1 MRDVVPYLVVG
12 LASGSLYGLAGL
24 GLVLTYRTSGI
35 FNFAHG
41 GLAAASAALFF
52 TLHFTWGWPW
62 PLAALVA
69 VGVFGPAAGFVL
81 EPLARALAGG
91 RQVTIVVATIGLLL
105 LIQGLLFQGYG
116 LQRRAF
122 PEFLP
127 TSTAFRITGVA
138 VSWAQVVNVGIG
150 VASFAGLYL
159 FLRRSRL
166 GLAMRATVTSPDLLA
181 LTGTTPRRVRR
192 ASWAIGCSFAAGS
205 GILIAPTL
213 GLDPFLLSALV
224 VQAFG
229 AVAIGR
235 FTSLPLT
242 YGGGL
247 AIGVLASLATKYLS
261 ARPPL
266 NGIPP
271 VVPFLVLV
279 VVMLATP
286 ARRLPSGAG
295 RPDGSEAST
304 RRRLPGADTAGVVV
318 GGMLLLAVPRFVGPR
333 LPVYSAAL
341 VLVVLFLS
349 ISLLTRLSGQ
359 ISLCHAAFAAV
370 GACAFSHFTVGA
382 RLPWLVALLGAALAA
397 APVGA
402 VVALTASRLSGLY
415 LALATFGFGLFME
428 NVVYRTGVMFG
439 TRVEGLVGPRPSF
452 GPIRPESD
460 TAFYYV
466 ILTVVALSAALVVAL
481 RRTRIGRILR
491 ALADSPT
498 ALATLGISL
507 PVTRVLVFS
516 LSAFLAGLAGALS
529 MAQATRLG
537 AISFNS
543 FNSLLYLVV
552 VVVAGAVSG
561 FVASAF
567 LAAGLFAVLPSYLT
581 AITPEV
587 QSLLFGAAVLGAA
600 LAADGRLSRL
610 AGQASEWAGRVAA
623 ESEGRLRAGPV
634 RDRMAG
640 DAVRA
645 AHLGVEGTAGVHG

>member
-1 MRDVVPYLVVG
+1 VRQLVPYLVVG

-52 TLHFTWGWPW
+52 TMHFTWSWPW
-62 PLAALVA
+62 PLAAVVA
-69 VGVFGPAAGFVL
+69 VGLFGPAAGVVL
-81 EPLARALAGG
+81 EPLARGLAGG

-127 TSTAFRITGVA
+127 TSTAARIAGVA

-150 VASFAGLYL
+150 VASFVGLYL

-192 ASWAIGCSFAAGS
+192 ASWMIGCSFAAGS

-235 FTSLPLT
+235 FTSLPFT
-242 YGGGL
+242 YVGGL

-261 ARPPL
+261 SRPPL

-279 VVMLATP
+279 VVMLVTSP
-286 ARRLPSGAG
+286 RRLPRGAG
-295 RPDGSEAST
+295 RSEGSEPT
-304 RRRLPGADTAGVVV
+304 PPRRRPAVNGAVLVAAAAVLV
-318 GGMLLLAVPRFVGPR
+318 AVPRFVGPR

-341 VLVVLFLS
+341 ALVVLFLS

-370 GACAFSHFTVGA
+370 GACTFSHFTVGA
-382 RLPWLVALLGAALAA
+382 GLPWLVALVGAALAA

-402 VVALTASRLSGLY
+402 LLALTASRLSGLY

-428 NVVYRTGVMFG
+428 NVVYRTGAMFG
-439 TRVEGLVGPRPSF
+439 TRVEGMVGPRPSL

-466 ILTVVALSAALVVAL
+466 ILAVVALAAALVVAL
-481 RRTRIGRILR
+481 RQTRIGRILR

-498 ALATLGISL
+498 ALSMLGINL

-561 FVASAF
+561 FVTSAV

-581 AITPEV
+581 GVTPEV
-587 QSLLFGAAVLGAA
+587 QSLLFGGAAIAAA
-600 LAADGRLSRL
+600 LAADGRLARL
-610 AGQASEWAGRVAA
+610 AGRCSQWAGRVADD
-623 ESEGRLRAGPV
+623 SEPRLRRGPV
-634 RDRMAG
+634 RERM
-640 DAVRA
+640 
-645 AHLGVEGTAGVHG
+645 AGVHG

>member
-1 MRDVVPYLVVG
+1 VRELVPYLVVG

-52 TLHFTWGWPW
+52 TVHFTWGWPW
-62 PLAALVA
+62 PLAATVA
-69 VGVFGPAAGFVL
+69 VGLFGPVAGLLL
-81 EPLARALAGG
+81 EPLARGLAGS

-127 TSTAFRITGVA
+127 TSTAIRIAGVA
-138 VSWAQVVNVGIG
+138 VTWAQVLNIAVG
-150 VASFAGLYL
+150 VASFVGLYL

-166 GLAMRATVTSPDLLA
+166 GVAMRATVTSPDLLA
-181 LTGTTPRRVRR
+181 LTATSPRHVRR
-192 ASWAIGCSFAAGS
+192 ASWIIGCSFAAGS
-205 GILIAPTL
+205 GVLIAPTL

-235 FTSLPLT
+235 FTSLPFT
-242 YGGGL
+242 YLGGL

-271 VVPFLVLV
+271 VVPFLVLI
-279 VVMLATP
+279 VVMLVTP
-286 ARRLPSGAG
+286 AQRLPRGAG
-295 RPDGSEAST
+295 RSEGSEPSRP
-304 RRRLPGADTAGVVV
+304 RRHPRAGTAGVV
-318 GGMLLLAVPRFVGPR
+318 MAATALLAVPRLVGPR

-341 VLVVLFLS
+341 ALVVLFLS

-382 RLPWLVALLGAALAA
+382 GLPWAVGLLAAALAT

-402 VVALTASRLSGLY
+402 LLAFTASRLSGVY

-439 TRVEGLVGPRPSF
+439 TRVEGLLGPRPSF
-452 GPIRPESD
+452 GPIHPRSD

-466 ILTVVALSAALVVAL
+466 ILAVVALSAAFVVAL

-498 ALATLGISL
+498 ALATLGISVS
-507 PVTRVLVFS
+507 VTRVLVFS

-537 AISFNS
+537 AITFNS
-543 FNSLLYLVV
+543 FTSLLYLVV
-552 VVVAGAVSG
+552 VVAAGAVSG
-561 FVASAF
+561 FVTSAF
-567 LAAGLFAVLPSYLT
+567 VAAGLFAVVPSYLT
-581 AITPEV
+581 AVTPEL
-587 QSLLFGAAVLGAA
+587 QSLVFGAAVIAAA
-600 LAADGRLSRL
+600 LAADGRLARL
-610 AGQASEWAGRVAA
+610 AGRCAAWADRVADQ
-623 ESEGRLRAGPV
+623 SEPRLRNGPL
-634 RDRMAG
+634 RER
-640 DAVRA
+640 RA
-645 AHLGVEGTAGVHG
+645 TAERTVGVHG